1 MDVAAKQA
9 FIRRKAQE
17 NRTDPEG
24 VGIRWTRHAIA
35 ELANDGWGRKACNRC
50 NDADT

>member
-24 VGIRWTRHAIA
+24 VVIRWIRHAIA
-35 ELANDGWGRKACNRC
+35 ELANERWGRKA
-50 NDADT
+50 AELGTS